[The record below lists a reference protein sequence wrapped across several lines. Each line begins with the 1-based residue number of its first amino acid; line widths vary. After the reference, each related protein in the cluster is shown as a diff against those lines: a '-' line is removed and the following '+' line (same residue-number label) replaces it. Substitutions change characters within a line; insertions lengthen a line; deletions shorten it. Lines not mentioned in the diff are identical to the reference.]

1 MKIEDITAKLEQGID
16 ELLNGGDWQ
25 RYLDTMSRFHHYSFG
40 NIILIVMQC
49 PTASRVA
56 GFQTWKKMGRYVKKG
71 EKAIQ
76 IIAPCPHKK
85 KIMDGDEEKEIV
97 WNTYKGV
104 SVFDVSQTDGE
115 PLPEICRD
123 LTAAVD
129 QYEEKLEKLKAFA
142 PVQVVF
148 EDIHGGSH
156 GYYSKKEEKIAVKTG
171 MAQAQTIKTLVHEI
185 AHSLL
190 HNDSEE
196 TSQVKEVEAES
207 IAYTVCQYLGID
219 SGTYSF
225 GYVAGWAGGDK
236 EKLKKSLDNIQKTAH
251 KIISIF

>member
-1 MKIEDITAKLEQGID
+1 MKIEEITSKLEQGLD
-16 ELLNGGDWQ
+16 DLLNGGDWQ

-85 KIMDGDEEKEIV
+85 KIMDGDEEKEIT
-97 WNTYKGV
+97 WNTYRGV
-104 SVFDVSQTDGE
+104 NVFDVSQTDGE
-115 PLPEICRD
+115 PLPEICSD
-123 LTAAVD
+123 LTADVKD
-129 QYEEKLEKLKAFA
+129 YDNVLDKLKTVA

-148 EDIHGGSH
+148 EDIQNGSH
-156 GYYSKKEEKIAVKTG
+156 GYYSKRDKKIAVKSG
-171 MAQAQTIKTLVHEI
+171 MAQAETIKTLVHEI
-185 AHSLL
+185 AHSIL
-190 HNDSEE
+190 HADSEE
-196 TSQVKEVEAES
+196 TTQVKEVEAES
-207 IAYTVCQYLGID
+207 VAYTVCQHLGID
-219 SGTYSF
+219 SGVYSF
-225 GYVAGWAGGDK
+225 GYVAGWSGGDK
-236 EKLKKSLDNIQKTAH
+236 DKLKKSLDNIQKTAH